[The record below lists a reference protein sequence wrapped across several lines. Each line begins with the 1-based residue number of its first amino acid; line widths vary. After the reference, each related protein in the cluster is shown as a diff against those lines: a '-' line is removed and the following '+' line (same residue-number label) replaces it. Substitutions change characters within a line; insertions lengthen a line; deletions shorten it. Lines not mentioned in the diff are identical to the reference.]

1 VRKKRKPKPSM
12 AQFISVRLSLLRIGS
27 RDFCLKKLK
36 KKPNPLQQMA
46 VAVKVKLRKRQN
58 KK

>member
-1 VRKKRKPKPSM
+1 M